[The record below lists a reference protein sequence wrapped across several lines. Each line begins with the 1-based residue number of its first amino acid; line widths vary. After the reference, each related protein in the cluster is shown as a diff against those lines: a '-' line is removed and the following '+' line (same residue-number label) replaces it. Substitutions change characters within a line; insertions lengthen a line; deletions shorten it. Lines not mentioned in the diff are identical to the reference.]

1 VSRPQVPADCAHNA
15 HMYYLLLDRTLDR
28 TDILRSLNEGGVN
41 AVFHYVPLHASPAG
55 MRYGRTGSTMTNTD
69 DCSARLIRLPLWLGM
84 GTETI
89 DTVVQALGQVL
100 ATRQALL

>member
-1 VSRPQVPADCAHNA
+1 
-15 HMYYLLLDRTLDR
+15 
-28 TDILRSLNEGGVN
+28 
-41 AVFHYVPLHASPAG
+41 
-55 MRYGRTGSTMTNTD
+55 MTNTD

-89 DTVVQALGQVL
+89 DTVVEALGQVL